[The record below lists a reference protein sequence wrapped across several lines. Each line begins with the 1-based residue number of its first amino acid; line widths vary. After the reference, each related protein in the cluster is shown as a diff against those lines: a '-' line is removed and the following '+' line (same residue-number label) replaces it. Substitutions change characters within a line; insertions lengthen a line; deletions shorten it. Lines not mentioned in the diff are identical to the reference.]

1 MQLFVY
7 FFFCFYRIPKI
18 IGEDLQSLTV
28 IGTPIAWLFA
38 LPANENPQSQNGF
51 TITGGVF
58 NYTAEIKFP
67 KKIDHSAKITMQF
80 QGLDAFDNLK
90 ASIEILGTIPKL
102 RKSRNSNLNQSI
114 RIKLEDFSE
123 IFTRIKPGTM
133 MSQSKRT
140 IGKKY
145 AFKK

>member
-1 MQLFVY
+1 
-7 FFFCFYRIPKI
+7 
-18 IGEDLQSLTV
+18 
-28 IGTPIAWLFA
+28 
-38 LPANENPQSQNGF
+38 
-51 TITGGVF
+51 
-58 NYTAEIKFP
+58 
-67 KKIDHSAKITMQF
+67 MQF

-102 RKSRNSNLNQSI
+102 RKSRNSNLKQSI

-133 MSQSKRT
+133 MSQSNRI

>member
-1 MQLFVY
+1 
-7 FFFCFYRIPKI
+7 
-18 IGEDLQSLTV
+18 
-28 IGTPIAWLFA
+28 
-38 LPANENPQSQNGF
+38 
-51 TITGGVF
+51 
-58 NYTAEIKFP
+58 
-67 KKIDHSAKITMQF
+67 MQF

-140 IGKKY
+140 IGKKQGGR
-145 AFKK
+145 